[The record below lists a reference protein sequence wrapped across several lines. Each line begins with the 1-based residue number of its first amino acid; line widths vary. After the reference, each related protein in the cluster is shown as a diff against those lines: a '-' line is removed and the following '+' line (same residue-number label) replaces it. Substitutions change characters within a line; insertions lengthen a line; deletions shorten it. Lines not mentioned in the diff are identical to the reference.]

1 MTAMNYLKTLSITI
15 FTYIISPKNLI
26 NMCKLIL
33 LLLISTNLHAQNAK
47 NKGWYIQEIHY
58 PENKLP
64 KEYKNYQININPN
77 NDNVRLII
85 NKEQKSSTFKNPN
98 ISNSVHNLINLI
110 GFYKSENPDFILEF
124 TDLGIKHILSVKEK
138 TQGHGENRGKV
149 YTGVAEIMSSIK
161 LVVKDIEGTV
171 LFEKVFT
178 QKYESE
184 NAGVY
189 NNTAIKSK
197 ETALSQIKKQYNAN
211 AIEYRSSKNINI
223 AKDVIREIS
232 KSLKS
237 MFSSYYESK
246 RVNLFLIK
254 KEEKFG
260 INNNKQ
266 IEKLITNKGK
276 QLKDFKNLAE
286 ESLILFKNELK
297 KINNKTDKKQKKIYW
312 SLLSNIS
319 GVYYAL
325 GNYEKAIEY
334 AKKRE
339 NINYHKKWR
348 YNLEISQK
356 RKEIVEKNK
365 DFDFVQATKI
375 KAPKT
380 VNIQRIGHYRNH
392 IVSAVLEINTLNK
405 LTENVQLRD
414 RGLYYENQL
423 FSTLIVLRIPNHY
436 KKSNKESANY
446 LKEYQRMIKKLRS
459 SNTHEKARELFFEKY
474 SYKTINETIK
484 KPNIDFMIKT
494 YNFTDYETAVFT
506 GILEKY
512 YMIIQA
518 YAYGEEVKIKD
529 YERKNKLLKE
539 SINKLILSRNFTK
552 PIETEIL
559 LSLEY
564 LDTQKNTKKIE
575 GKQIG
580 NILYN
585 LKTYCSSLSL

>member
-1 MTAMNYLKTLSITI
+1 MNYLKTLSITI
-15 FTYIISPKNLI
+15 FTYIVSAKNLI

-33 LLLISTNLHAQNAK
+33 LLLISTNLHAQKAK
-47 NKGWYIQEIHY
+47 NKGWYTQELHY
-58 PENKLP
+58 PEIKLP

-98 ISNSVHNLINLI
+98 ISNSIHNLINLI
-110 GFYKSENPDFILEF
+110 GFSKSENPDFILEF

-138 TQGHGENRGKV
+138 RQGYGKNKGKA

-178 QKYESE
+178 QKHESE
-184 NAGVY
+184 SAGVY
-189 NNTAIKSK
+189 NNATIKSK
-197 ETALSQIKKQYNAN
+197 EIALSQIKKQYNAN
-211 AIEYRSSKNINI
+211 AIDYRYSKNISI

-232 KSLKS
+232 ESLKS

-246 RVNLFLIK
+246 RINLFLIK

-266 IEKLITNKGK
+266 IEKLIANKGK

-325 GNYEKAIEY
+325 GNYDKAIEY

-339 NINYHKKWR
+339 NIDYNKKWK
-348 YNLEISQK
+348 YNLEISQE

-365 DFDFVQATKI
+365 DFDAPKRKEIINIGFEKEDGDIGILIGEENKI
-375 KAPKT
+375 KLFDK
-380 VNIQRIGHYRNH
+380 
-392 IVSAVLEINTLNK
+392 ELN
-405 LTENVQLRD
+405 
-414 RGLYYENQL
+414 
-423 FSTLIVLRIPNHY
+423 
-436 KKSNKESANY
+436 
-446 LKEYQRMIKKLRS
+446 
-459 SNTHEKARELFFEKY
+459 
-474 SYKTINETIK
+474 TIK
-484 KPNIDFMIKT
+484 IVPNGVPVMILGKS
-494 YNFTDYETAVFT
+494 
-506 GILEKY
+506 Y
-512 YMIIQA
+512 Y
-518 YAYGEEVKIKD
+518 
-529 YERKNKLLKE
+529 
-539 SINKLILSRNFTK
+539 
-552 PIETEIL
+552 
-559 LSLEY
+559 
-564 LDTQKNTKKIE
+564 
-575 GKQIG
+575 
-580 NILYN
+580 
-585 LKTYCSSLSL
+585 